1 MALDGKSFHVDA
13 RDVEMFSQELS
24 GWLVESDGNLTVA
37 LDTELDED
45 LKREGIA
52 REFVN
57 RIQNIRKNAGF
68 EVTDR
73 IFIFTDCSDDFT
85 DAITKLSDYIKS
97 ETLAVEFSTK
107 FKDGEYSE
115 DVEIEKQKFKISV
128 SRVTKE
134 LKRWQKGE

>member
-1 MALDGKSFHVDA
+1 
-13 RDVEMFSQELS
+13 MFSQELS
-24 GWLVESDGNLTVA
+24 GWLIESDGISTVA

-73 IFIFTDCSDDFT
+73 IFIFTDCS
-85 DAITKLSDYIKS
+85 
-97 ETLAVEFSTK
+97 
-107 FKDGEYSE
+107 G
-115 DVEIEKQKFKISV
+115 
-128 SRVTKE
+128 
-134 LKRWQKGE
+134 